1 MGHSMHLKPLRLPK
15 ACILVLEEDSMLR
28 AGLRSLLADA
38 GYALA
43 EGNGADWAGR
53 IDLVLAGLG
62 VRQTLQAALERLDR
76 SAPIILLVDRTAW
89 TGFDFFDAA
98 NDLGAVAV
106 LQRPFPRSALLRLVA
121 KVLSEPACGAA
132 AEDGE
137 AEPPG
142 LADLL
147 LRLENPNFI

>member
-1 MGHSMHLKPLRLPK
+1 MHLKPLRLPK
-15 ACILVLEEDSMLR
+15 ACILVLEEDPTLR
-28 AGLRSLLADA
+28 AGLRGLLTDA

-43 EGNGADWAGR
+43 ESANGADRAGR

-62 VRQTLQAALERLDR
+62 APQTLKAALDRLDR
-76 SAPIILLVDRTAW
+76 SAPIILLVDRKAW
-89 TGFDFFDAA
+89 AGFDFFDAA

-132 AEDGE
+132 PAEDGE
-137 AEPPG
+137 AELPG

-147 LRLENPNFI
+147 LRLENPNFV